1 MSHKRE
7 FRKELSM
14 IGIWNTFH
22 KKEFRKES
30 NIRQLRDKLYTNL
43 NKKSNKSNTYNHLYN
58 TSNNH
63 LYNTSNNH
71 MFNTSNHQQLLRLLY
86 NHLLYLF
93 NTSLSHQFNT
103 SVNHQFNT
111 SLKDI
116 NHGPLNNHGSLN
128 NHGPLNNNGSMLLY
142 NESRPKNQ
150 ILKIKDYQKNYLI
163 EKFIFIYRLKILL
176 FYFFIK
182 KINKL
187 KFFIII

>member
-1 MSHKRE
+1 MKQFKEPNTSLKREESPIITQSNIKPNMFLKYSRTHTLNMSHKRE

-71 MFNTSNHQQLLRLLY
+71 LFNTSNHQ
-86 NHLLYLF
+86 
-93 NTSLSHQFNT
+93 
-103 SVNHQFNT
+103 
-111 SLKDI
+111 
-116 NHGPLNNHGSLN
+116 
-128 NHGPLNNNGSMLLY
+128 
-142 NESRPKNQ
+142 
-150 ILKIKDYQKNYLI
+150 
-163 EKFIFIYRLKILL
+163 
-176 FYFFIK
+176 
-182 KINKL
+182 
-187 KFFIII
+187 